1 MHGGLQLSDR
11 KYSLIY
17 FRLGYQVNLV
27 LDEDHG
33 DVPALVLDLLPPLPH
48 GRQGVPVSRGEGH
61 HAGLGAAVVSLNIVL
76 LLLKLSTKV
85 HTKVRNYREGPY

>member
-1 MHGGLQLSDR
+1 MYRSDLLVDLGLRDEV
-11 KYSLIY
+11 Y
-17 FRLGYQVNLV
+17 LV

-48 GRQGVPVSRGEGH
+48 GRQGVAVSRGEGH

-76 LLLKLSTKV
+76 LLLKLSKKV
-85 HTKVRNYREGPY
+85 HTKVRNHREGPYY

>member
-1 MHGGLQLSDR
+1 MYRPDLLVDLGLRDEV
-11 KYSLIY
+11 Y
-17 FRLGYQVNLV
+17 LV

-61 HAGLGAAVVSLNIVL
+61 HAGLGAAVVSLDIVL

-85 HTKVRNYREGPY
+85 HTKVRNHREGPD